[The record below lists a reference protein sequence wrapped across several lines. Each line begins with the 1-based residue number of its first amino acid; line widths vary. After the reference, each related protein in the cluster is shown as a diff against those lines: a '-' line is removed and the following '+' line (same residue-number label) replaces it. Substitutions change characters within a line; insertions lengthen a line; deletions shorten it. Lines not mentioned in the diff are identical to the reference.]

1 MRSLAPAGGG
11 VIICCLPRRDDT
23 MLSGQLA
30 LTTAAMFTGAAI
42 YINVAEQPARLNLD
56 DRSLLAEWKP
66 SYKRGFAMQASLA
79 VLGAALAVFA
89 YFTVGDWRWLLGG
102 AVLLANWPY
111 TLLGIR
117 PTNNTL
123 TAIRPDAAGPEARRL
138 IEKWGGLH
146 AVRSALG
153 AAATAIFLWAMN

>member
-1 MRSLAPAGGG
+1 
-11 VIICCLPRRDDT
+11 

-30 LTTAAMFTGAAI
+30 LITAAMFTGAAL
-42 YINVAEQPARLNLD
+42 YINVAEQPARLGLD

-79 VLGAALAVFA
+79 LLGAALAILASVA
-89 YFTVGDWRWLLGG
+89 AGDWRWLLGG
-102 AVLLANWPY
+102 AELLANWPY

-123 TAIRPDAAGPEARRL
+123 MAIQTQAAVPDARRL
-138 IEKWGGLH
+138 IEKWGRLH

-153 AAATAIFLWAMN
+153 AAATVIFLWALN